1 MAAREPA
8 SAIRR
13 AMVMVERS
21 MCDGSTKVCIG
32 IGQQPIGHLHAQSKS
47 TFVLL
52 LSLEPEKALLEITDD
67 LAFRV
72 VRRVG

>member
-1 MAAREPA
+1 
-8 SAIRR
+8 
-13 AMVMVERS
+13 